1 MLHLNMNM
9 LVAPRAHSHKWVL
22 VAIVHTFERITQ
34 INDSKDLLSVKIA
47 IMQSEISH
55 IQQCIYVL
63 IICAREQRKK
73 GERPI

>member
-1 MLHLNMNM
+1 MNI

-22 VAIVHTFERITQ
+22 YNLPSCAYTLGRITQ

-55 IQQCIYVL
+55 THNSVCACI
-63 IICAREQRKK
+63 RE
-73 GERPI
+73 